1 MWKCEDVVNVKM
13 FLNQANE
20 YGINL
25 SLRRT
30 LVRLALYSAS
40 RVDDEKSYTNDMLV
54 QKTNR

>member
-1 MWKCEDVVNVKM
+1 MWRCEDVVNVKM

-40 RVDDEKSYTNDMLV
+40 RVDDEKNYANDMLV